1 MKNLGKKALI
11 GAIAGV
17 FATGA
22 GFCAVPGAAFPA
34 PAFVRHAEA
43 ASGLQW
49 ENGVV
54 TAEGFGVPPA
64 GAYGTRAGILARR
77 AAIVDAQRNLA
88 EYINGAQVDAE
99 TTVINFVTTSDVVKS
114 RVSGLIKG
122 AVIVEEQTAPDG
134 SYRVVMSVP
143 MYGTQGLSS
152 AILPA
157 LRENTP
163 PAPPPPVI
171 SATITAEIRAQVQ
184 TRGTGYTGVIVDA
197 SGMGLKPS
205 FSPVIYDTSG
215 RAIYGVSNINYDQAI
230 ERGMVGYASSLS
242 SAQTLPRI
250 GGSPIVVRAVQVRG
264 GNNSTN
270 PVNVVVSVDDG
281 DRILAANAQS
291 QMLMNGSVVF
301 VR

>member
-1 MKNLGKKALI
+1 MKNLKKKALVS
-11 GAIAGV
+11 AMAGV
-17 FATGA
+17 FALSA
-22 GFCAVPGAAFPA
+22 GFAATPDTLL
-34 PAFVRHAEA
+34 PSVSLMQSVEA
-43 ASGLQW
+43 APMWDEGTI
-49 ENGVV
+49 V
-54 TAEGFGVPPA
+54 AEGFGTPPN
-64 GAYGTRAGILARR
+64 GVYGSRANIMARR

-88 EYINGAQVDAE
+88 EQINGVQVDAE
-99 TTVINFVTTSDVVKS
+99 TTVENFVTTSDVVKTK
-114 RVSGLIKG
+114 VSALVKG
-122 AVIVEEQTAPDG
+122 ATVVEEQLMPDG
-134 SYRVVMSVP
+134 SYHVVMSMP

-152 AILPA
+152 AIMPA
-157 LRENTP
+157 IRQNTP
-163 PAPPPPVI
+163 PTPPPPVI
-171 SATITAEIRAQVQ
+171 SATITAQIQ
-184 TRGTGYTGVIVDA
+184 TSGVGYTGVIVDA

-205 FSPVIYDTSG
+205 FSPVIYDTNG

-230 ERGMVGYASSLS
+230 SQGMVGYSSSLS

-250 GGSPIVVRAVQVRG
+250 GGSPLVVKAVQVRG

>member
-1 MKNLGKKALI
+1 MKNLKKKALVS
-11 GAIAGV
+11 AMAGV
-17 FATGA
+17 FALSA
-22 GFCAVPGAAFPA
+22 GFAATPDTLLPSISLMQSA
-34 PAFVRHAEA
+34 HAA
-43 ASGLQW
+43 AMWDEGTI
-49 ENGVV
+49 
-54 TAEGFGVPPA
+54 TAEGFGTPPT
-64 GAYGTRAGILARR
+64 GVYGSRANIMARR

-88 EYINGAQVDAE
+88 EQINGVQVDAE
-99 TTVINFVTTSDVVKS
+99 TTVENFVTTSDVVKTK
-114 RVSGLIKG
+114 VSALVKG
-122 AVIVEEQTAPDG
+122 ATVVEEQLMPDG
-134 SYRVVMSVP
+134 SYHVVMSMP

-152 AILPA
+152 AIMPA
-157 LRENTP
+157 IRQNTP
-163 PAPPPPVI
+163 PTPPPPVI
-171 SATITAEIRAQVQ
+171 SATITAQIQ
-184 TRGTGYTGVIVDA
+184 TSGVGYTGVIVDA

-205 FSPVIYDTSG
+205 FSPVIYDTNG

-230 ERGMVGYASSLS
+230 SQGMVGYSNSLS

-250 GGSPIVVRAVQVRG
+250 GGSPLVVKAVQVRG

>member
-1 MKNLGKKALI
+1 MKNLKKKALA

-17 FATGA
+17 FAFGA
-22 GFCAVPGAAFPA
+22 GFYAAPDSSLPSLPSLTIMQA
-34 PAFVRHAEA
+34 AEA
-43 ASGLQW
+43 AAQW
-49 ENGVV
+49 EQGAI
-54 TAEGFGVPPA
+54 TAEGFGTPPM
-64 GAYGTRAGILARR
+64 GTYGSKASIMARR

-88 EYINGAQVDAE
+88 EQINGVQVDAE
-99 TTVINFVTTSDVVKS
+99 TTVENFVISSDLVKTK
-114 RVSGLIKG
+114 VSALIKG
-122 AVIVEEQTAPDG
+122 AMVVEEQMMPDG
-134 SYRVVMSVP
+134 AYRVVMSMP

-152 AILPA
+152 AIMPA
-157 LRENTP
+157 IRPNTP
-163 PAPPPPVI
+163 PTPPPPVI
-171 SATITAEIRAQVQ
+171 SATITAQIQ
-184 TRGTGYTGVIVDA
+184 TSGVGYTGVIVDA

-205 FSPVIYDTSG
+205 FSPVIYDTNG

-230 ERGMVGYASSLS
+230 SQGMVGYSSSLS

-250 GGSPIVVRAVQVRG
+250 GGSPLVVKAVQVRG

>member
-1 MKNLGKKALI
+1 MKNLKKKALA

-17 FATGA
+17 FAFGA
-22 GFCAVPGAAFPA
+22 GFYAAPDSSLPSFTIMQA
-34 PAFVRHAEA
+34 AEA
-43 ASGLQW
+43 AAQW
-49 ENGVV
+49 EQGAI
-54 TAEGFGVPPA
+54 TAEGFGTPPM
-64 GAYGTRAGILARR
+64 GTYGSKASIMARR

-88 EYINGAQVDAE
+88 EQINGVQVDAE
-99 TTVINFVTTSDVVKS
+99 TTVENFVISSDLVKTK
-114 RVSGLIKG
+114 VSALIKG
-122 AVIVEEQTAPDG
+122 AMVVEEQMMPDG
-134 SYRVVMSVP
+134 AYRVVMSMP

-152 AILPA
+152 AIMPA
-157 LRENTP
+157 IRPNTP
-163 PAPPPPVI
+163 PTPPPPVI
-171 SATITAEIRAQVQ
+171 SATITAQIQ
-184 TRGTGYTGVIVDA
+184 TSGVGYTGVIVDA

-205 FSPVIYDTSG
+205 FSPVIYDTNG

-230 ERGMVGYASSLS
+230 SQGMVGYSSSLS

-250 GGSPIVVRAVQVRG
+250 GGSPLVVKAVQVRG

>member
-1 MKNLGKKALI
+1 MKNLKKKALA

-17 FATGA
+17 FAFGA
-22 GFCAVPGAAFPA
+22 GFYAAPDSSLPSLTIMQA
-34 PAFVRHAEA
+34 AEA
-43 ASGLQW
+43 AAQW
-49 ENGVV
+49 EQGAI
-54 TAEGFGVPPA
+54 TAEGFGTPPM
-64 GAYGTRAGILARR
+64 GTYGSKASIMARR

-88 EYINGAQVDAE
+88 EQINGVQVDAE
-99 TTVINFVTTSDVVKS
+99 TTVENFVISSDLVKTK
-114 RVSGLIKG
+114 VSALIKG
-122 AVIVEEQTAPDG
+122 AMVVEEQMMPDG
-134 SYRVVMSVP
+134 AYRVVMSMP

-152 AILPA
+152 AIMPA
-157 LRENTP
+157 IRPNTP
-163 PAPPPPVI
+163 PTPPPPVI
-171 SATITAEIRAQVQ
+171 SATITAQIQ
-184 TRGTGYTGVIVDA
+184 TSGVGYTGVIVDA

-205 FSPVIYDTSG
+205 FSPVIYDTNG

-230 ERGMVGYASSLS
+230 SQGMVGYSASVSA
-242 SAQTLPRI
+242 AQTLPRVGATPLVI
-250 GGSPIVVRAVQVRG
+250 KAVQVRG

>member
-1 MKNLGKKALI
+1 MKNLKKKALA

-17 FATGA
+17 FAFGA
-22 GFCAVPGAAFPA
+22 GFYAAPDSSLPSLTIMQA
-34 PAFVRHAEA
+34 AEA
-43 ASGLQW
+43 AAQW
-49 ENGVV
+49 EQGAI
-54 TAEGFGVPPA
+54 TAEGFGTPPM
-64 GAYGTRAGILARR
+64 GTYGSKASIMARR

-88 EYINGAQVDAE
+88 EQINGVQVDAE
-99 TTVINFVTTSDVVKS
+99 TTVENFVISSDLVKTK
-114 RVSGLIKG
+114 VSALIKG
-122 AVIVEEQTAPDG
+122 AMVVEEQMMPDG
-134 SYRVVMSVP
+134 AYRVVMSMP

-152 AILPA
+152 AIMPA
-157 LRENTP
+157 IRPNTP
-163 PAPPPPVI
+163 PTPPPPVI
-171 SATITAEIRAQVQ
+171 SATITAQIQ
-184 TRGTGYTGVIVDA
+184 TSGVGYTGVIVDA

-205 FSPVIYDTSG
+205 FSPVIYDTNG
-215 RAIYGVSNINYDQAI
+215 RAIYGVSNINYDQALSQ
-230 ERGMVGYASSLS
+230 GMVGYSSSLS

-250 GGSPIVVRAVQVRG
+250 GGSPLVVKAVQVRG

>member
-1 MKNLGKKALI
+1 MKNLKKKALA

-17 FATGA
+17 FAFGA
-22 GFCAVPGAAFPA
+22 GFYAAPDSSLPSLTIMQA
-34 PAFVRHAEA
+34 AEA
-43 ASGLQW
+43 AAQW
-49 ENGVV
+49 EQGTI
-54 TAEGFGVPPA
+54 TAEGFGTPPA
-64 GAYGTRAGILARR
+64 GAYGSKASIMARR

-88 EYINGAQVDAE
+88 EQINGVQVDAE
-99 TTVINFVTTSDVVKS
+99 TTVENFVISSDLVKTK
-114 RVSGLIKG
+114 VSALIKG
-122 AVIVEEQTAPDG
+122 AMVIEEQMMPDG
-134 SYRVVMSVP
+134 AYRVVMSMP

-152 AILPA
+152 AIMPA
-157 LRENTP
+157 IRPNTP
-163 PAPPPPVI
+163 PTPPPPVI
-171 SATITAEIRAQVQ
+171 SATITAQIQ
-184 TRGTGYTGVIVDA
+184 TSGVGYTGVIVDA

-205 FSPVIYDTSG
+205 FSPVIYDTNG

-230 ERGMVGYASSLS
+230 SQGMVGYSSSLS

-250 GGSPIVVRAVQVRG
+250 GGSPLVVKAVQVRG

-281 DRILAANAQS
+281 DRILAANQQS

>member
-1 MKNLGKKALI
+1 MKNLKKKALVS
-11 GAIAGV
+11 AMAGV
-17 FATGA
+17 FALSA
-22 GFCAVPGAAFPA
+22 GFAATPDTLLPSISLMQSA
-34 PAFVRHAEA
+34 HAA
-43 ASGLQW
+43 AMWDEGTI
-49 ENGVV
+49 
-54 TAEGFGVPPA
+54 TAEGFGTPPT
-64 GAYGTRAGILARR
+64 GVYGSRANIMARR

-88 EYINGAQVDAE
+88 EQINGVQVDAE
-99 TTVINFVTTSDVVKS
+99 TTVENFVTTSDVVKTK
-114 RVSGLIKG
+114 VSALVKG
-122 AVIVEEQTAPDG
+122 ATVVEERLMPDG
-134 SYRVVMSVP
+134 SYHVVMSMP

-152 AILPA
+152 AIMPA
-157 LRENTP
+157 IRQNTP
-163 PAPPPPVI
+163 PTPPPPVI
-171 SATITAEIRAQVQ
+171 SATITAQIQ
-184 TRGTGYTGVIVDA
+184 TSGVGYTGVIVDA

-205 FSPVIYDTSG
+205 FSPVIYDTNG

-230 ERGMVGYASSLS
+230 SQGMVGYSSSLS

-250 GGSPIVVRAVQVRG
+250 GGSPLVVKAVQVRG

>member
-1 MKNLGKKALI
+1 MKNLKKKALA

-17 FATGA
+17 FAFGA
-22 GFCAVPGAAFPA
+22 GFYAAPDSSLPSLTIMQA
-34 PAFVRHAEA
+34 AEA
-43 ASGLQW
+43 AAQW
-49 ENGVV
+49 EQGAI
-54 TAEGFGVPPA
+54 TAEGFGTPPM
-64 GAYGTRAGILARR
+64 GTYGSKASIMARR

-88 EYINGAQVDAE
+88 EQINGVQVDAE
-99 TTVINFVTTSDVVKS
+99 TTVENFVISSDLVKTK
-114 RVSGLIKG
+114 VSALIKG
-122 AVIVEEQTAPDG
+122 AMVVEEQMMPDG
-134 SYRVVMSVP
+134 AYRVVMSMP
-143 MYGTQGLSS
+143 M
-152 AILPA
+152 
-157 LRENTP
+157 
-163 PAPPPPVI
+163 
-171 SATITAEIRAQVQ
+171 
-184 TRGTGYTGVIVDA
+184 YTGVIVDA

-205 FSPVIYDTSG
+205 FSPVIYDTNG

-230 ERGMVGYASSLS
+230 SQGMVGYSSSLS

-250 GGSPIVVRAVQVRG
+250 GGSPLVVKAVQVRG